1 MKWII
6 ILSMFVSCNA
16 LKTLTD
22 GDTKIPENFA
32 LGQNS
37 SSLDEQLLAFFKFN
51 NVAPVIFDRTNTY
64 NLNNISNTA
73 PTLVSGIRGTAANC
87 GAGASSAGGMYQ
99 NSIPTLTFS
108 ASENYSFSFHISTS
122 VYTSAMGGTI
132 FELTGGVNANPAI
145 LIGDFD
151 SNADQNDFR
160 FQIGANQ
167 YNWNNS
173 IPLSGLNHFAVNVFN
188 GGTSVE
194 LFLNGISLGT
204 QANSPMIADADEFL
218 ICSDNAGGFTLNGI
232 IDSFGM
238 WRRILNFDEI
248 QMLKTGNTHLD

>member
-1 MKWII
+1 M
-6 ILSMFVSCNA
+6 
-16 LKTLTD
+16 
-22 GDTKIPENFA
+22 E
-32 LGQNS
+32 
-37 SSLDEQLLAFFKFN
+37 
-51 NVAPVIFDRTNTY
+51 
-64 NLNNISNTA
+64 
-73 PTLVSGIRGTAANC
+73 
-87 GAGASSAGGMYQ
+87 
-99 NSIPTLTFS
+99 
-108 ASENYSFSFHISTS
+108 
-122 VYTSAMGGTI
+122 GTI
-132 FELTGGVNANPAI
+132 FELTGGLNANPAI

-218 ICSDNAGGFTLNGI
+218 ICSDNAGKFTLNGI